1 MAESTKKVA
10 GFTKTLADSALCK
23 YVLGN
28 LATFAARKRYN
39 PKAIKL

>member
-1 MAESTKKVA
+1 VAESTKMIA
-10 GFTKTLADSALCK
+10 GFTKTIADSALQK

-39 PKAIKL
+39 PKTIKL